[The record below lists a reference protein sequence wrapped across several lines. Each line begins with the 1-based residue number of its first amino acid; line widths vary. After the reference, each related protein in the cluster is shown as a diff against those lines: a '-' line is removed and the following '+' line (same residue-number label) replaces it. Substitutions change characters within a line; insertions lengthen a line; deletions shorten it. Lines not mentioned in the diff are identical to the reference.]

1 MRTLRRV
8 SIDQFFF
15 LFFLLLPQSAWDYSC
30 LPRRSEKKKGSSV
43 ELQQLELVVN
53 KPFGV

>member
-1 MRTLRRV
+1 MRTLGWV
-8 SIDQFFF
+8 SIDLFF

>member
-1 MRTLRRV
+1 MRTLGRV
-8 SIDQFFF
+8 SIDQFFV
-15 LFFLLLPQSAWDYSC
+15 FFLLLPQSAWDYSC
-30 LPRRSEKKKGSSV
+30 LPRRIEKKKGSSV